1 MNDVLKAPLIEY
13 LTGLADD
20 ELILGHRLS
29 EWTGHAPILEEDIA
43 LSNMALDE
51 LGHARFWYEL
61 RQELDG
67 STPDELIFFRE
78 AGQYRNS
85 QLVELPRGDWA
96 FTMLRQYLFD
106 SYEYLLLEMLRE
118 SDYRPLAERAAKA
131 YKEELYHV
139 RHAHLW
145 VERLALGTAESAARM
160 ATALA
165 ALWPYAGQLF
175 VAGGGEAQ
183 LVKAGLVPSR
193 SALQARWL
201 ELVLPHLAEIGLTPA
216 GPLTLPE
223 WDRGQHS
230 KHLAELLGEMQKV
243 ARWEPAG
250 DW

>member
-1 MNDVLKAPLIEY
+1 MNEALRAPLIEY
-13 LTGLADD
+13 LTVLADD

-43 LSNMALDE
+43 LANMALDE

-67 STPDELIFFRE
+67 SKPDQLIYFRE
-78 AGQYRNS
+78 AGQFRNI

-106 SYEYLLLEMLRE
+106 TYEYLLLDALRE
-118 SDYRPLAERAAKA
+118 SNCRRLAERAAKA
-131 YKEELYHV
+131 YREELYHL
-139 RHAHLW
+139 RHTHLW
-145 VERLALGTAESAARM
+145 VERLALGTLESTARM
-160 ATALA
+160 KAALT
-165 ALWPYAGQLF
+165 ALWPYVGQLF
-175 VAGGGEAQ
+175 VAGDGEAQ
-183 LVKAGLVPSR
+183 LVQAGFVPIR
-193 SALQARWL
+193 STLQERWQ
-201 ELVLPHLAEIGLTPA
+201 ELVLPHLAEIGLLPA

-230 KHLAELLGEMQKV
+230 PHLAELLSEMQRV

-250 DW
+250 EW